1 MKILW
6 FPEKCYG
13 CRACEL
19 ACSFH
24 HHGTFSPGGGS
35 IRAFK
40 NHETGEIHWKRDGTC
55 DLCQGEERPWCVH
68 FCSYQALEMQDGEK

>member
-1 MKILW
+1 MKIRW
-6 FPEKCYG
+6 IPEKCYG

-24 HHGTFSPGGGS
+24 HQGAFSPGGGS

-40 NHETGEIHWKRDGTC
+40 NHQTGEIHWKRMAPVIFARGGAA
-55 DLCQGEERPWCVH
+55 LVH
-68 FCSYQALEMQDGEK
+68 SFCNYEALEIISEK